1 MMLVICVLLLMLF
14 CSCLRSAASASGRPV
29 KYIAL
34 PPLLGSVVFADM
46 QQYQNPEVARFVSHM
61 GGHPRSFE
69 WLRAA
74 LKQRRDK
81 PTYDDL
87 FGEYKKSVSAAENA
101 SINIPAKLIANC
113 LLQNT
118 VNFFDPA
125 GAIDS
130 KPISYY
136 IDQVW
141 AATTSVQ

>member
-1 MMLVICVLLLMLF
+1 MPC
-14 CSCLRSAASASGRPV
+14 SAASASGRPV

-34 PPLLGSVVFADM
+34 LPLLGSVVFADM
-46 QQYQNPEVARFVSHM
+46 EQFQNPEVARFVSHM

-87 FGEYKKSVSAAENA
+87 FGEYKRSVSADELT
-101 SINIPAKLIANC
+101 SISIPAKLISHC
-113 LLQNT
+113 LLRHT

-130 KPISYY
+130 KPILYY
-136 IDQVW
+136 VDQV
-141 AATTSVQ
+141 